1 MTNRLRLASLLL
13 LLAGPAGA
21 QNAAFDALPVPA
33 PTAYRSASG
42 APGEHYW
49 QQRADYRIEAVLDP
63 VTHRIEG
70 TVTILYTN
78 NSPHA
83 LDYLWLH
90 LDQNLFAPN
99 SRGARLHGADSRW
112 RGAFE
117 GGGMTVDAVTVSING
132 ELAAIEPEID
142 DTRLRIPLQTPL
154 LPGGAVAEVSMDFA
168 FVVPEHGADRMGRLD
183 VEQGPLYQIAQ
194 WYPRMAVY
202 DDVEGWNAM
211 PYLGQGEFYLEYGD
225 FDVSLTAPSDFLV
238 VATGELANPEEVYT
252 DEQRRRL
259 ERAMTSDET
268 IAIVE
273 PGEVGRRESRP
284 GGEGLLTWRFLASN
298 VRDFAWAASPAFI
311 LDAASYNGILLLSA
325 YPREGL
331 GTTRA
336 PGWERATDYLRHALK
351 HHAETWHPYPYPTAI
366 TVAGRV
372 RGMEYPMVIFCAL
385 DDRGQEL
392 YGVTDHEIAHTWF
405 PMLVG
410 SDERRYGWMDEGFA
424 TFITYFTNRAMY
436 GDAAER
442 LAWASPEYV
451 ADQMRAPLAAQ
462 PSMMPADHI
471 QREAVGF
478 LSYRKPAFGLLL
490 LREYILG
497 PDRFDAAFRTY
508 IARWAYRHPQPA
520 DFFRTIEDATGE
532 DLTWFWRGW
541 FYGSAAFN
549 PSLEPTEAA
558 GRQSP
563 PTFAIHQPNGV
574 LLPIDV
580 RFEYVDGTSET
591 MRLSVDGYAQQD
603 YIVVVARAAELRSV
617 HIDPDHLL
625 PDVDRSDNQWPR

>member
-1 MTNRLRLASLLL
+1 MSSRLRLAGLLL
-13 LLAGPAGA
+13 LIAGPAFA
-21 QNAAFDALPVPA
+21 QNAAFNALPVPA
-33 PTAYRSASG
+33 PNVYRTASG
-42 APGEHYW
+42 APGEDYW
-49 QQRADYRIEAVLDP
+49 QQRADYRIEAALDP

-90 LDQNLFAPN
+90 IDQNLFAPN
-99 SRGARLHGADSRW
+99 SRGAQLHGADSRW

-117 GGGMTVDAVTVSING
+117 GGGMTVGSASVSING
-132 ELAAIEPEID
+132 ALATVEPEVD

-154 LPGGAVAEVSMDFA
+154 APGGAVAEVSMDFA
-168 FVVPEHGADRMGRLD
+168 FAVPEHGADRMGRLD

-202 DDVEGWNAM
+202 DDVEGWNAL

-225 FDVSLTAPSDFLV
+225 FDVSLTVPADFVV
-238 VATGELANPEEVYT
+238 VATGELANSEEVYT

-259 ERAMTSDET
+259 EQAKTSEAT
-268 IAIVE
+268 ISIIGA
-273 PGEVGRRESRP
+273 GEVGRPESRP
-284 GGEGLLTWRFLASN
+284 GGDRLLTWRFLASN

-311 LDAASYNGILLLSA
+311 LDAASYNNILLLSA
-325 YPREGL
+325 YPREGI
-331 GTTRA
+331 GSNDA

-366 TVAGRV
+366 NVAGRV
-372 RGMEYPMVIFCAL
+372 RGMEYPMVIFCAM

-392 YGVTDHEIAHTWF
+392 YGVTDHEIAHSWF

-424 TFITYFTNRAMY
+424 TFINYYTNRSMY

-442 LAWASPEYV
+442 LAWASPDYIAE
-451 ADQMRAPLAAQ
+451 QMLSPLADQ
-462 PSMMPADHI
+462 PSMTPADRLARQAI
-471 QREAVGF
+471 GF

-497 PDRFDAAFRTY
+497 PERFDAAFRRY
-508 IARWAYRHPQPA
+508 ISRWAYRHPQPG

-532 DLTWFWRGW
+532 DLNWFWRGW
-541 FYGSAAFN
+541 FYDSSAFDPFVVPA
-549 PSLEPTEAA
+549 EAP
-558 GRQSP
+558 GRQTP
-563 PTFAIHQPNGV
+563 PTYSIHQPDGV
-574 LLPIDV
+574 VLPIDV
-580 RFEYVDGTSET
+580 RFDYTDGTSDT
-591 MRLSVDGYAQQD
+591 MRIPVDGYAQQS
-603 YIVVVARAAELRSV
+603 YVVVVARDAEVRSV
-617 HIDPDHLL
+617 HIDPDHRL
-625 PDVDRSDNQWPR
+625 PDIDRSNNQWPR

>member
-1 MTNRLRLASLLL
+1 
-13 LLAGPAGA
+13 
-21 QNAAFDALPVPA
+21 
-33 PTAYRSASG
+33 
-42 APGEHYW
+42 
-49 QQRADYRIEAVLDP
+49 
-63 VTHRIEG
+63 
-70 TVTILYTN
+70 
-78 NSPHA
+78 
-83 LDYLWLH
+83 
-90 LDQNLFAPN
+90 
-99 SRGARLHGADSRW
+99 
-112 RGAFE
+112 
-117 GGGMTVDAVTVSING
+117 
-132 ELAAIEPEID
+132 
-142 DTRLRIPLQTPL
+142 
-154 LPGGAVAEVSMDFA
+154 
-168 FVVPEHGADRMGRLD
+168 
-183 VEQGPLYQIAQ
+183 
-194 WYPRMAVY
+194 
-202 DDVEGWNAM
+202 
-211 PYLGQGEFYLEYGD
+211 
-225 FDVSLTAPSDFLV
+225 
-238 VATGELANPEEVYT
+238 
-252 DEQRRRL
+252 
-259 ERAMTSDET
+259 
-268 IAIVE
+268 
-273 PGEVGRRESRP
+273 
-284 GGEGLLTWRFLASN
+284 
-298 VRDFAWAASPAFI
+298 
-311 LDAASYNGILLLSA
+311 
-325 YPREGL
+325 
-331 GTTRA
+331 
-336 PGWERATDYLRHALK
+336 
-351 HHAETWHPYPYPTAI
+351 
-366 TVAGRV
+366 
-372 RGMEYPMVIFCAL
+372 
-385 DDRGQEL
+385 
-392 YGVTDHEIAHTWF
+392 
-405 PMLVG
+405 MLVG